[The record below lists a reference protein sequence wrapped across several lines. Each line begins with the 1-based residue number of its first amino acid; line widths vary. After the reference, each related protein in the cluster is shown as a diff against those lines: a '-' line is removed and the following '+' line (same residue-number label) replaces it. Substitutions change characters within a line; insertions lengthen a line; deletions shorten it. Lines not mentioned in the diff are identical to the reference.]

1 MLYMYI
7 ALSLIEYGI
16 KDRVYNII
24 KYIILI
30 TILKNRS
37 ESRPS
42 SSLYGFGPRYIYIIA
57 VCVPFEKQT

>member
-42 SSLYGFGPRYIYIIA
+42 SGLYGFGPRYY
-57 VCVPFEKQT
+57 VL